1 MMKLT
6 EAIDI
11 RSADL
16 KDEWAQRFIR
26 ELRAALDA
34 TEAADRDAKTKVGP
48 S

>member
-6 EAIDI
+6 MAIDV
-11 RSADL
+11 RNADL

-26 ELRAALDA
+26 ELQAANEQA
-34 TEAADRDAKTKVGP
+34 ERRKTKMGL